1 MTEPALLLHLVDLA
15 LLISVAELL
24 WLLAR
29 SPAGLPRLAVLAN
42 LGAGLAL
49 MLALR
54 LSLAGQGLWPVAA
67 CLLCAGLA
75 HVLDLTLRQRGA
87 VGAAR
92 RVDPPLDR
100 SESPS
105 P

>member
-1 MTEPALLLHLVDLA
+1 MTESELLLHLVDLA

-24 WLLAR
+24 WLLVR
-29 SPAGLPRLAVLAN
+29 SPAGLSRLALLAN

-67 CLLCAGLA
+67 CLSCAGLA
-75 HVLDLTLRQRGA
+75 HVLDLALRRRGVVRA
-87 VGAAR
+87 VRWA
-92 RVDPPLDR
+92 DSPLDR